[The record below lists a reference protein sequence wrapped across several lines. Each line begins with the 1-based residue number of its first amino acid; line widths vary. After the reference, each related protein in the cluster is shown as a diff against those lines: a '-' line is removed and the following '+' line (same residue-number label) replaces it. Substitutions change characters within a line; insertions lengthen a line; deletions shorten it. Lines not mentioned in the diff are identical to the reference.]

1 MLTLPVLLAMIEPD
15 EKLMAVEPITS
26 EVLLETY
33 KRKLAD
39 EARLFLAEFQVL
51 PPRTALHSDILPGCI
66 VPERQKTESEQF

>member
-1 MLTLPVLLAMIEPD
+1 MIEPD

-51 PPRTALHSDILPGCI
+51 PPRTALHSDISVVFSSWMHRTGA
-66 VPERQKTESEQF
+66 TEDQI

>member
-1 MLTLPVLLAMIEPD
+1 MLTLHLVPLFIEPD
-15 EKLMAVEPITS
+15 EKLLPVEPIAS

-51 PPRTALHSDILPGCI
+51 PPHAALHTVVFLSLN
-66 VPERQKTESEQF
+66 VSH